1 MLKARG
7 EAGGKPLLVLGL
19 TRENLDRL
27 SANQPIVII
36 PEQMAELQLPEM
48 TIVILGGETM
58 QDLNE
63 DLKALG
69 WA

>member
-36 PEQMAELQLPEM
+36 PEQMTELQLPEM